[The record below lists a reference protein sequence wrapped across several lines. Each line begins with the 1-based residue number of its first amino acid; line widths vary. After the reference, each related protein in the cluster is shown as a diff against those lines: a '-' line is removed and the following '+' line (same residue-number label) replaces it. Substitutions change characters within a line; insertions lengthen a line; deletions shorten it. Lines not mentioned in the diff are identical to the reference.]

1 MLKDIFF
8 RRVVFGTLLLV
19 VVIIAG
25 GILYLKHLEVQ
36 RQREIAE
43 TASRVKSLTP
53 TQMATQTASGI
64 EVVETET
71 GGGHFHTDG
80 TWYAEPHE
88 PVIAEEIP
96 FEDGSFEEIVDPDLV
111 DFTDAEL
118 ATYERV
124 KLTQIKLHWAK
135 YPDCQDHEA
144 VFSDADRFSR
154 WYVKDKA
161 YRKKRRALYEEWEKI
176 AAENDKFFDDFYLNK
191 SAEERAQFVKNM
203 SDAERVSFIA
213 KLEDWEKRKAV
224 AFQRYDEVD
233 KEEPTKPKRL
243 HMH

>member
-1 MLKDIFF
+1 
-8 RRVVFGTLLLV
+8 
-19 VVIIAG
+19 
-25 GILYLKHLEVQ
+25 
-36 RQREIAE
+36 
-43 TASRVKSLTP
+43 
-53 TQMATQTASGI
+53 
-64 EVVETET
+64 
-71 GGGHFHTDG
+71 
-80 TWYAEPHE
+80 
-88 PVIAEEIP
+88 
-96 FEDGSFEEIVDPDLV
+96 
-111 DFTDAEL
+111 
-118 ATYERV
+118 V